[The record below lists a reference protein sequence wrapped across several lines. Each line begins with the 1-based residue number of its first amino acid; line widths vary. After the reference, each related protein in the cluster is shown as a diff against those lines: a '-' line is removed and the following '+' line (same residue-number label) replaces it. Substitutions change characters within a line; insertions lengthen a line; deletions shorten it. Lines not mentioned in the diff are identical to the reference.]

1 MISYLLREITP
12 ALYNARKI
20 VTYNY
25 TMKSHARCL
34 PSSQNHIVL
43 NLLNYSCKCDED
55 RQKSSFDRPIDL
67 VKRDSIAGFTNS
79 SKIHNEVAFYRLSKK
94 SCK

>member
-1 MISYLLREITP
+1 
-12 ALYNARKI
+12 
-20 VTYNY
+20 
-25 TMKSHARCL
+25 MKSHARCL

-43 NLLNYSCKCDED
+43 KLLNYSCKCDED

-79 SKIHNEVAFYRLSKK
+79 SKIHNEVAIYRLSKPTIPALRVRCLTTWPK
-94 SCK
+94 RQL